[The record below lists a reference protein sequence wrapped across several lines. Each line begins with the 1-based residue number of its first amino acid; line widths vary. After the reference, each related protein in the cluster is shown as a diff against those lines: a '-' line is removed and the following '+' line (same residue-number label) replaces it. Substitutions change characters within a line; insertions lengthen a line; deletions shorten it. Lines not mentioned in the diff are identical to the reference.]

1 MNNSNYKYT
10 PKCQM
15 TRLSFNNDNSRFET
29 TGENICRMVDTVFAV
44 NPHYKLQFEGID
56 NYLPSAK
63 ARIMRENGPVTMKNA
78 ELMAIEGIEYV
89 NSRRWTFNN
98 GISYC
103 PYWQMTKDEYTAYGE
118 QMYNL
123 FINNR

>member
-15 TRLSFNNDNSRFET
+15 TRLSFDNDNSKFET
-29 TGENICRMVDTVFAV
+29 TGENIRRMVDTIFAV
-44 NPHYKLQFEGID
+44 NPHYKRQFEGID
-56 NYLPSAK
+56 DYLPSIE
-63 ARIMRENGPVTMKNA
+63 ARITFERSLSVKNA
-78 ELMAIEGIEYV
+78 ERIAIEEIEKV
-89 NSRRWTFNN
+89 NSHRWTFNN

-103 PYWQMTKDEYTAYGE
+103 PYWQMTKDEYTAYSE
-118 QMYNL
+118 LMYNL